1 MNSVWHHL
9 PVSNWITTQFIRHD
23 LPGLAS
29 MRPQQS
35 PEEPLC
41 SRPIPASLQ
50 KYINDLTILIN
61 CPSQRL
67 PLAIDLDENLVDVKG
82 VALALMLLFQ
92 APGLFGS
99 KVDAPEPDG
108 LVANDDA
115 TFSQEIFDIPVAEVE
130 AITEPDRVTDD
141 CRRKPV
147 TSVSIHG
154 PILAISAS

>member
-1 MNSVWHHL
+1 MINEARSEAR
-9 PVSNWITTQFIRHD
+9 NAA
-23 LPGLAS
+23 AS
-29 MRPQQS
+29 
-35 PEEPLC
+35 
-41 SRPIPASLQ
+41 ATSLG
-50 KYINDLTILIN
+50 
-61 CPSQRL
+61 CPWRIVNFPMLSDKL
-67 PLAIDLDENLVDVKG
+67 LLAIDLDENLVDVKG

-108 LVANDDA
+108 LVADDDA